1 MLKTVLIE
9 IYQRDLNKL
18 KSEIKLYPNDEKLWV
33 IHNEITNSAGNLTLH
48 LIGNLNHFFGAVLD
62 KNGFVRDRDSEFTTR
77 NVSRED
83 LCQRIDEAKEVVKI
97 TLQNLTLEDFTKDYP
112 LPFNEKVVKTDF
124 FLVHLATH
132 LNYHLGQI
140 NYHRRLIE

>member
-1 MLKTVLIE
+1 MLKEVLIE
-9 IYQRDLNKL
+9 IYERDLNKL
-18 KSEIKLYPNDEKLWV
+18 KTELNLYPNEEKLW
-33 IHNEITNSAGNLTLH
+33 IIGDEITNSAGNLTLH